1 MKILL
6 DTHMLLWLLTGDKM
20 LSRKARKLIE
30 DEANEIYFSSVSIAE
45 IANKHNFKP
54 EQMPIEAAEV
64 REEALAANLNELV
77 FDGNHAA
84 RLSDLPQH
92 HRDPFDRMLVAQA
105 LGSQMSLLSHDD
117 FVLMYDGT
125 LKY

>member
-125 LKY
+125 LKD